1 MLSEW
6 ILKLHSTFLLEA
18 LGAGK
23 YDVSI
28 VCTGDRE
35 IQALNRRYRREDAP
49 TDVLSFPYHE
59 NLQAGQLPLIKEQWD
74 SNLGDIIL
82 GVSVIQQTCGV
93 ALKDRLAVVV
103 AHGLCHLLGYHHD
116 DESNTKLV

>member
-1 MLSEW
+1 MY
-6 ILKLHSTFLLEA
+6 K
-18 LGAGK
+18 
-23 YDVSI
+23 
-28 VCTGDRE
+28 
-35 IQALNRRYRREDAP
+35 IQ
-49 TDVLSFPYHE
+49 